1 MKVWLAKFFKRKK
14 FQEDYDRET
23 EQCRKI
29 ALIEAYKQRDHLRH
43 SATMCMRFQAWNIN
57 DISMR

>member
-1 MKVWLAKFFKRKK
+1 MKISLLQLFRPKIMEKN
-14 FQEDYDRET
+14 YDREA

-29 ALIEAYKQRDHLRH
+29 ALIEAYKQRELVRYN
-43 SATMCMRFQAWNIN
+43 SNMCMRFYSCNIH

>member
-1 MKVWLAKFFKRKK
+1 MKISLLQLFKPKNTEK
-14 FQEDYDRET
+14 NYDREA

-29 ALIEAYKQRDHLRH
+29 ALIEAYKQREYVRYN
-43 SATMCMRFQAWNIN
+43 SNMCMRFYSWNVH